1 MTIQRTRC
9 RPGLAAADLH
19 KTIYVQPQGHFLQKY
34 LGVSPGVPA
43 VHSEAV
49 RCGLFRRENRAK
61 KWDAG
66 RIIGKTKMLK
76 SFFRKEENKHSQKG
90 EKLDTESGRI
100 LEKFYKKGR

>member
-1 MTIQRTRC
+1 M
-9 RPGLAAADLH
+9 
-19 KTIYVQPQGHFLQKY
+19 
-34 LGVSPGVPA
+34 
-43 VHSEAV
+43 
-49 RCGLFRRENRAK
+49 AK

-76 SFFRKEENKHSQKG
+76 RFFEKEESKNSQKG